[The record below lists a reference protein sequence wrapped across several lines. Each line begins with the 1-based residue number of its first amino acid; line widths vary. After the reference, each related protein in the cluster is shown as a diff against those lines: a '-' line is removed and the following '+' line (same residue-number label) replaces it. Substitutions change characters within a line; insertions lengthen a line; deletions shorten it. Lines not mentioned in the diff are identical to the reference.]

1 MASISIEY
9 HEAKKNYNAVK
20 YSARYAEFK
29 ENNKKN
35 SLIPTFDNLV
45 AEKPQNNIV
54 QGVSDRSTKRASA
67 LRTTTS
73 ISKSNSRDVSREA
86 ATTEGGGTASIPPKP
101 KTTVQLPP
109 NYNTAKLMY
118 RASKSR
124 AVATEGTTT
133 ESGVTERISSKP
145 NIVPS
150 VSDRSTARASTPR
163 RLASISL
170 KANTRDVSKIPA
182 TSERSVELASAPPT
196 VESGLKA
203 LGLLRPIDN
212 KTYEF
217 GLANGIRLHLV
228 ESVKLCGLKK
238 AREKSIMDMIS
249 TLCNH
254 LTSKEEEISRWIE
267 FADRVALSAA
277 EKLDQSMLEYQAV
290 CKSRDEAQNDVDNCQ
305 RALLTIDREF
315 QTLKKDILMAR
326 DGVSEVMST
335 FHPLI
340 RECEDRLRHE
350 VRNRYN
356 RLRHDLESQ
365 MSDVV
370 EELKTSHD
378 GERQRLSQVISALE
392 NSNRVEGENA
402 KSLRIQLDFAATALE
417 EEKSLS
423 LSVQD
428 ELKADADKAR
438 NELRGA
444 IDKIEYLGRQLES
457 ERIQKKKELDD
468 VEEKMRAELDAI
480 DQKVKLSFKCLIE
493 SKNKAVDEALGR
505 ARAAEASANAAHK
518 LLSDLRSSV
527 VRRVSASE
535 TTSES

>member
-1 MASISIEY
+1 MKLRESGLVPFHSREGKRNRPFSTERYVSSLLDGTSLAGCTIDAFAYRSKVPRTKYLSI
-9 HEAKKNYNAVK
+9 
-20 YSARYAEFK
+20 
-29 ENNKKN
+29 NKVFCLN
-35 SLIPTFDNLV
+35 V
-45 AEKPQNNIV
+45 AERQSP
-54 QGVSDRSTKRASA
+54 SDRH
-67 LRTTTS
+67 
-73 ISKSNSRDVSREA
+73 
-86 ATTEGGGTASIPPKP
+86 GGGRIVRVAPS
-101 KTTVQLPP
+101 
-109 NYNTAKLMY
+109 A

-124 AVATEGTTT
+124 AAATEGTST
-133 ESGVTERISSKP
+133 ESGGTERISSKP

-150 VSDRSTARASTPR
+150 VSDRSTARANTPR
-163 RLASISL
+163 RLASISS
-170 KANTRDVSKIPA
+170 KANSRDVSKTLA
-182 TSERSVELASAPPT
+182 TSERSVELACTPPT

-217 GLANGIRLHLV
+217 GVANGIRLHLV

-238 AREKSIMDMIS
+238 VREKSIMDMIS

-326 DGVSEVMST
+326 DGVAEVMST
-335 FHPLI
+335 FPPLI

-350 VRNRYN
+350 VRNRCD
-356 RLRHDLESQ
+356 RLRSDLESW
-365 MSDVV
+365 
-370 EELKTSHD
+370 TS
-378 GERQRLSQVISALE
+378 
-392 NSNRVEGENA
+392 
-402 KSLRIQLDFAATALE
+402 
-417 EEKSLS
+417 S
-423 LSVQD
+423 LSVQE

-444 IDKIEYLGRQLES
+444 IDKIEALGRQLES
-457 ERIQKKKELDD
+457 ERIQKKKELGD
-468 VEEKMRAELDAI
+468 VEEKMRAELNAS
-480 DQKVKLSFKCLIE
+480 DQKVKLSFKCLIK
-493 SKNKAVDEALGR
+493 SKNKAVDEAVGR

-518 LLSDLRSSV
+518 LLSDFRSSV